1 MISMTGVY
9 FRDVINMVLVGQVS
23 ELVEN
28 INIEIYSGTI
38 NVINLKLC
46 MMVLFIELYLF
57 IPLSVTL
64 TIFHAF
70 WFDKNFNIVFWG
82 DAVEGRSFKL
92 RVIVTCWGSSN
103 SY

>member
-1 MISMTGVY
+1 MVTTYVKEIVHNMISMTGVY
-9 FRDVINMVLVGQVS
+9 FRDIINMVLVGQVS

-70 WFDKNFNIVFWG
+70 
-82 DAVEGRSFKL
+82 
-92 RVIVTCWGSSN
+92 
-103 SY
+103 

>member
-1 MISMTGVY
+1 MVTTYVKKIVHNMISMTGVY
-9 FRDVINMVLVGQVS
+9 LRDIINMVLVGQVS

-64 TIFHAF
+64 TIFQGH
-70 WFDKNFNIVFWG
+70 
-82 DAVEGRSFKL
+82 
-92 RVIVTCWGSSN
+92 SN
-103 SY
+103 VRQF